1 MQTFIWNKRLETGIQ
16 EVDEQHLRLVELINR
31 MANLVTEG
39 KDDDAAIDAILGE
52 LGEYASYHFDE
63 EESLMEERGIDRRH
77 FEHHQL
83 QHSQFIDKV
92 GQMWDSRDQ
101 QGKPEG
107 KPAAAIGDYLSSWLS
122 SHILEE
128 DQAMALQLAL
138 IAAGVSP
145 EAAYQKE
152 QSGRG
157 R

>member
-1 MQTFIWNKRLETGIQ
+1 MQTFIWNQRFETGIAA
-16 EVDEQHLRLVELINR
+16 VDEQHLRLVELINS
-31 MANLVTEG
+31 MAKLVTEG

-63 EESLMEERGIDRRH
+63 EESLMEESGIDRRH

-83 QHSQFIDKV
+83 QHSQFIDQV
-92 GQMWDSRDQ
+92 GQMWDSRDK

-107 KPAAAIGDYLSSWLS
+107 KPAAAIGEYLSSWLS

-138 IAAGVSP
+138 IAAGVAP

-152 QSGRG
+152 QSGR
-157 R
+157 